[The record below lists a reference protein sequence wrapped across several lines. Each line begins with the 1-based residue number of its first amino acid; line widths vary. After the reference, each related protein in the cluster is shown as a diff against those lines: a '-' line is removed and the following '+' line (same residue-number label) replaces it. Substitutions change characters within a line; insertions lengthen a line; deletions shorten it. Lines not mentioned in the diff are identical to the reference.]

1 MAMACSS
8 QAEAPTVR
16 ARRRKTAKEKR
27 EQKCRS
33 IARAFQTV
41 AAALH
46 NVRSHRGGA
55 LREIGDCWH
64 RHVLRPQPCD
74 VPYPDF
80 TMWRTHCK
88 VVLHPSEGSD
98 DAASSCSGDCSMH
111 DPELVQDNESEQVC
125 SEGEDLES
133 EELVSRSS
141 ENSEGAHCN
150 VALSQPS
157 GSIASDRKSE
167 DQVEMQ
173 KSIVSDDPKAQLLYR
188 TIYLPDHPHPEDAVG
203 GNDAGCKFSIGD
215 LVRPKFCL
223 AKLDAYECGAVAQVM
238 NIDEGAFPEKIA
250 VCFFDDKGNL
260 KQRLALRFSE
270 HFVKIG
276 DATVFDEHARI
287 PRCTLLKDRGALLVC
302 IAEASVLCNR
312 ALCSGE
318 SSRGRTAK

>member
-1 MAMACSS
+1 MANFDIVD
-8 QAEAPTVR
+8 APR
-16 ARRRKTAKEKR
+16 RMQRRKSARERR
-27 EQKCRS
+27 EQKARA

-41 AAALH
+41 ASALD
-46 NVRSHRGGA
+46 NVRHHRGGA
-55 LREIGDCWH
+55 LRDIGTRWH
-64 RHVLRPQPCD
+64 LHILRPHAKD
-74 VPYPDF
+74 VPSPNF
-80 TMWRTHCK
+80 TYWRTHCK
-88 VVLHPSEGSD
+88 VVLHPCTESD
-98 DAASSCSGDCSMH
+98 DAAGSVCSENVSMC
-111 DPELVQDNESEQVC
+111 DSQQLQDDESEQVC

-141 ENSEGAHCN
+141 ENSEGAHCK

-173 KSIVSDDPKAQLLYR
+173 KSIVGDDPKAQLLYR